1 MLTIS
6 LIPGAVVAADTSG
19 GNGSFVSE
27 THDVFQ
33 HTESTLVPGVEQ
45 YTNYAYAKDGKQMV
59 YYVATADISRDDVV
73 VQTSYLKQ
81 HENGV
86 MGIDLNNMSRWELDH
101 MRVAPGFTA
110 T

>member
-1 MLTIS
+1 M
-6 LIPGAVVAADTSG
+6 
-19 GNGSFVSE
+19 
-27 THDVFQ
+27 
-33 HTESTLVPGVEQ
+33 EQ
-45 YTNYAYAKDGKQMV
+45 YINYAYAKDGKQMV